1 LSYTIEHIASWLS
14 TNSVIK
20 TPAHIAHLLTDS
32 RRLIYPD
39 TSLFFAITT
48 GQNDGHL
55 YVEELMQR
63 GVFNFVVKTN
73 FDTSAFPNA
82 NFLKVNDVLV
92 ALQIIATHHR
102 AQFTYP
108 VIGITGSNGKTIVK
122 EWLNQ
127 LLANRYHIIRSP
139 RSYNSQIG
147 VPLSVW
153 EMEKKHQLAIF
164 EAGISQKG
172 EMEVLANMI
181 QPTIGILTSIGT
193 AHQEGFES
201 EAEKRNEKWKLF
213 QNAQVIIAPLSEL
226 ALDDNDV
233 AHHSGYP
240 SVITW
245 CRSGAATL
253 KIQSETIIQG
263 HTHLQANYLGADL
276 QLVVPFT
283 DLISV
288 NNTITCLLTLLHL
301 QVPMSE
307 IQEGI
312 NQLRHLDMRMQI
324 KKGIQHCYI
333 LNDSYSNDVHSLQLA
348 LTYATQQAGAL
359 PITLILSDVAQ
370 FNQDAV
376 QYDQLLQQL
385 AVFPIKKLI
394 AIGPH
399 LAKALQK
406 HKGLQNKGVHVIS
419 FDTTQQFIH
428 QMDIYSFKE
437 EFILIKGARV
447 FELEKINELL
457 QLQVHKTM
465 AEINLTTLVDNYKKI
480 KTVVGPK
487 VKMMAMVKAFG
498 YGSGSVE
505 VARILQFHHV
515 DYLSVAYADEG
526 VALRQAGIHLPIMVM
541 NVDETTFD
549 TLVKYH
555 MEPEIFSFTQYQQFN
570 EYIKNQAISNFPIH
584 IKLNTGMNRL
594 GFDMDTIE
602 NLCDLLKSNS
612 QLKVQ
617 TIFSHL
623 SASGNKSLENFTHQ
637 QLNLFN
643 TAAAKIETVL
653 GYTTLKHIA
662 NSDAI
667 LLDPIFHLDMVR
679 LGIGLYGTSQGPI
692 DLAPV
697 VQLTTTISQIRHLKK
712 GDTVGYNRAG
722 VLLRDSIIAT
732 VRLGYADGY
741 SRHLGLG
748 KGAMWLNGLLAP
760 IVGDICMDMTMID
773 ITDIPSVSE
782 GDSVQVFGK
791 NLAITQVAK
800 WAGTIPY
807 EILTSIGQR
816 VKRIYIS
823 D

>member
-39 TSLFFAITT
+39 TSLFIAITT

-233 AHHSGYP
+233 AHHSDYP

-253 KIQSETIIQG
+253 KIQSETLIQG
-263 HTHLQANYLGADL
+263 QTHLQANYLGADL

-301 QVPMSE
+301 QVPISE

-359 PITLILSDVAQ
+359 PITLILSDVSQ

-399 LAKALQK
+399 FAKALQK
-406 HKGLQNKGVHVIS
+406 HKGLHNKGVHVIS

>member
-1 LSYTIEHIASWLS
+1 MSYTIEHIASWLT

-20 TPAHIAHLLTDS
+20 KPAHIAHLLTDS

-39 TSLFFAITT
+39 TSLFFAIST

-55 YVEELMQR
+55 YIEELIQR
-63 GVFNFVVKTN
+63 GVFNFVVKSN
-73 FDTSAFPNA
+73 FDTSSFPA
-82 NFLKVNDVLV
+82 VNFLKVDDVLL
-92 ALQIIATHHR
+92 ALQVIASNHR
-102 AQFTYP
+102 SQYSYP

-127 LLANRYHIIRSP
+127 LLANRYRIIRSP

-153 EMEKKHQLAIF
+153 EMEEKHQLAIF

-172 EMEVLANMI
+172 EMDVLANII
-181 QPTIGILTSIGT
+181 QPTIGILTSMGT
-193 AHQEGFES
+193 AHQEGFEN
-201 EAEKRNEKWKLF
+201 ETEKRNEKWKLF
-213 QNAQVIIAPLSEL
+213 QKAQVIIAPLSDV
-226 ALDDNDV
+226 ALRDNDV
-233 AHHSGYP
+233 AQNL
-240 SVITW
+240 SVPIIITW
-245 CRSGAATL
+245 SRTDEASL
-253 KIQSETIIQG
+253 KIKSEKITQG
-263 HTHLQANYLGADL
+263 QTHLQANYLGTDI
-276 QLVVPFT
+276 QLVIPFT

-288 NNTITCLLTLLHL
+288 NNTITCLLTLLYL
-301 QVPMSE
+301 QMPMYE

-312 NQLRHLDMRMQI
+312 SQLRHLDMRMQI

-333 LNDSYSNDVHSLQLA
+333 LNDSYSNDIHSLQLA

-359 PITLILSDVAQ
+359 PITLILSDIAQ
-370 FNQDAV
+370 LNQDPV
-376 QYDQLLQQL
+376 QYEQLLQQL

-394 AIGPH
+394 TIGAE
-399 LAKALQK
+399 LAKALQQNK
-406 HKGLQNKGVHVIS
+406 ILQNKGVYVIS
-419 FDTTQQFIH
+419 FDTTQQCIH
-428 QMDIYSFKE
+428 QIDIHSFKE
-437 EFILIKGARV
+437 EFILIKGARI

-465 AEINLTTLVDNYKKI
+465 AEINLTTLVSNYKKI
-480 KTVVGPK
+480 KNVVGSK
-487 VKMMAMVKAFG
+487 VKIMAMVKAFG
-498 YGSGSVE
+498 YGTGSVE
-505 VARILQFHHV
+505 IARILQFHHV

-526 VALRQAGIHLPIMVM
+526 VVLRQAGIHVPIMVM

-555 MEPEIFSFTQYQQFN
+555 MEPEIFSISQYEQFDQ
-570 EYIKNQAISNFPIH
+570 YIKNQAISNFPIH

-602 NLCDLLKSNS
+602 KLCGALKSNAR
-612 QLKVQ
+612 LKVQ
-617 TIFSHL
+617 SIFSHL
-623 SASGNKSLENFTHQ
+623 SASGNKNFETFTHQ
-637 QLNLFN
+637 QLDLFN
-643 TAAAKIETVL
+643 SAAKKLEATL

-667 LLDPIFHLDMVR
+667 LLNSNFHLDMVR
-679 LGIGLYGTSQGPI
+679 LGIGLYGATQGAI
-692 DLAPV
+692 ALEPV
-697 VQLTTTISQIRHLKK
+697 IQLTTTISQIRHLKK

-741 SRHLGLG
+741 SRQLGLG
-748 KGAMWLNGLLAP
+748 KGAMWVNGLLAP

-773 ITDIPSVSE
+773 VTDIPSVSE

-791 NLAITQVAK
+791 NLALTQVAK

-816 VKRIYIS
+816 VKRIYIA

>member
-82 NFLKVNDVLV
+82 NFLKVNDVLA
-92 ALQIIATHHR
+92 ALQIIAKHHR

-406 HKGLQNKGVHVIS
+406 HKGLHNKGVHVIS

>member
-1 LSYTIEHIASWLS
+1 MSYTIEHIASWLS

-82 NFLKVNDVLV
+82 NFLKVNDVLA
-92 ALQIIATHHR
+92 ALQIIAKHHR

-307 IQEGI
+307 IQESI

-406 HKGLQNKGVHVIS
+406 HKGLHNKGVHVIS

>member
-1 LSYTIEHIASWLS
+1 MSYTIEHIASWLNS
-14 TNSVIK
+14 NSVIK
-20 TPAHIAHLLTDS
+20 KPAQIAHLLTDS
-32 RRLIYPD
+32 RRLIYPN

-48 GQNDGHL
+48 GHNDGHL

-73 FDTSAFPNA
+73 FDTRPFPNA
-82 NFLKVNDVLV
+82 NFLKVDDVLR
-92 ALQIIATHHR
+92 ALQVIASHHR

-127 LLANRYHIIRSP
+127 LLANRFHIIRSP

-153 EMEKKHQLAIF
+153 EMDDKHQLAIF
-164 EAGISQKG
+164 EAGISEKG
-172 EMEVLANMI
+172 EMDALANMI
-181 QPTIGILTSIGT
+181 QPTIGILTSMGT
-193 AHQEGFES
+193 AHQEGFEN
-201 EAEKRNEKWKLF
+201 ETEKRNEKWKLF
-213 QNAQVIIAPLSEL
+213 QKAQVIIAPLSEV
-226 ALDDNDV
+226 ALDDKD
-233 AHHSGYP
+233 ASHHLGYP
-240 SVITW
+240 SIITW
-245 CRSGAATL
+245 TRIGEASL
-253 KIQSETIIQG
+253 KVQSENIIQG
-263 HTHLQANYLGADL
+263 QTHLQANYLGTDL

-301 QVPMSE
+301 QLPMSE

-370 FNQDAV
+370 FIQDAV

-385 AVFPIKKLI
+385 AVFPINKLI
-394 AIGPH
+394 TIGPQ
-399 LAKALQK
+399 LAKALQQN
-406 HKGLQNKGVHVIS
+406 KGLQNKGVHVIS
-419 FDTTQQFIH
+419 FEATQQFIH

-447 FELEKINELL
+447 FELEKINERL
-457 QLQVHKTM
+457 QLQVHNTM
-465 AEINLTTLVDNYKKI
+465 AEINLTTLVSNYKKI

-498 YGSGSVE
+498 YGSGSTE
-505 VARILQFHHV
+505 VARILQFNHV

-526 VALRQAGIHLPIMVM
+526 VALRQAGIHVPIMVM

-555 MEPEIFSFTQYQQFN
+555 MEPEIFSFSQFQQFDQ
-570 EYIKNQAISNFPIH
+570 YIKNQAISSFPIH

-594 GFDMDTIE
+594 GFDMNTIE
-602 NLCDLLKSNS
+602 QLCDLLKSNS
-612 QLKVQ
+612 QLNVQ

-623 SASGNKSLENFTHQ
+623 SASGNKTFENFTRQ
-637 QLNLFN
+637 QLDLFN
-643 TAAAKIETVL
+643 RAAEKIEAAL

-679 LGIGLYGTSQGPI
+679 LGIGLYGTSQGP
-692 DLAPV
+692 LALEPV
-697 VQLTTTISQIRHLKK
+697 IQLSTTISQIRHLKK

-722 VLLRDSIIAT
+722 VLLRDSRIAT
-732 VRLGYADGY
+732 VRIGYADGY
-741 SRHLGLG
+741 SRQLGLG
-748 KGAMWLNGLLAP
+748 KGAMWVNGILAP

-773 ITDIPSVSE
+773 ITDIPSVNE

-816 VKRIYIS
+816 VKRIYIA

>member
-1 LSYTIEHIASWLS
+1 MSYTIEHIASWLH

-55 YVEELMQR
+55 YVEELIQR
-63 GVFNFVVKTN
+63 GVFNFVVNTN
-73 FDTSAFPNA
+73 FDTRIFPDA
-82 NFLKVNDVLV
+82 NFLKVDDVLA
-92 ALQIIATHHR
+92 ALQMVASRHR

-127 LLANRYHIIRSP
+127 LLSNRYHIIRSP

-153 EMEKKHQLAIF
+153 EMVEKHELAIF

-172 EMEVLANMI
+172 EMDALANII
-181 QPTIGILTSIGT
+181 QPTIGILTSMGT
-193 AHQEGFES
+193 AHQEGFEN
-201 EAEKRNEKWKLF
+201 EKEKRNEKWKLF
-213 QNAQVIIAPLSEL
+213 QKARVIITPISEV
-226 ALDDNDV
+226 ALDVKD
-233 AHHSGYP
+233 ALHPAGSP
-240 SVITW
+240 SIITW
-245 CRSGAATL
+245 TRTGEATL
-253 KIQSETIIQG
+253 KIQSEKIIQG
-263 HTHLQANYLGADL
+263 QTHLQANYLGTDL
-276 QLVVPFT
+276 QLVIPFT
-283 DLISV
+283 DLISI
-288 NNTITCLLTLLHL
+288 NNTITCLLTLLYL
-301 QVPMSE
+301 QVPISE
-307 IQEGI
+307 IQEGVH
-312 NQLRHLDMRMQI
+312 QLRHLDMRMQI
-324 KKGIQHCYI
+324 KKGIQQCYI
-333 LNDSYSNDVHSLQLA
+333 LNDSYSNDIHSLQLA

-359 PITLILSDVAQ
+359 PITLILSDIDQ
-370 FNQDAV
+370 LNQDAF
-376 QYDQLLQQL
+376 QYDQLLEEL

-394 AIGPH
+394 TIGTE
-399 LAKALQK
+399 LAKALQQN
-406 HKGLQNKGVHVIS
+406 KGLQKKGVQVIS
-419 FDTTQQFIH
+419 FDTTHQFIH

-480 KTVVGPK
+480 KAAIGPK
-487 VKMMAMVKAFG
+487 VKLMAMVKAFG

-526 VALRQAGIHLPIMVM
+526 VALRQAGIHVPIMVM

-555 MEPEIFSFTQYQQFN
+555 LEPEIFSFSQYQQFDQF
-570 EYIKNQAISNFPIH
+570 IKNQAISNFPIH

-602 NLCDLLKSNS
+602 NLCGLLKSNL

-623 SASGNKSLENFTHQ
+623 SGSGNKTLENFTHQ
-637 QLNLFN
+637 QLDLFN
-643 TAAAKIETVL
+643 RAAAKIERAL

-667 LLDPIFHLDMVR
+667 LLNPVFHIDMVR
-679 LGIGLYGTSQGPI
+679 LGIGLYGTSQGP
-692 DLAPV
+692 LSLEPV
-697 VQLTTTISQIRHLKK
+697 IQLTTTISQIRHLKK

-741 SRHLGLG
+741 SRQLGLG
-748 KGAMWLNGLLAP
+748 KGAMWVNGLLAP

-773 ITDIPSVSE
+773 ITDIASVQE
-782 GDSVQVFGK
+782 GDAVQVFGK

-816 VKRIYIS
+816 VKRIYIA

>member
-1 LSYTIEHIASWLS
+1 MSYTIEHIASWLS

-399 LAKALQK
+399 FAKALQK
-406 HKGLQNKGVHVIS
+406 HKGLHNKGVHVIS

>member
-307 IQEGI
+307 IQESI

-359 PITLILSDVAQ
+359 PITLILSDVSQ

-399 LAKALQK
+399 FAKALQK
-406 HKGLQNKGVHVIS
+406 HKGLHNKGVHVIS

>member
-1 LSYTIEHIASWLS
+1 MSYTIEHIASWLS

-406 HKGLQNKGVHVIS
+406 HKGLHNKGVHVIS

>member
-1 LSYTIEHIASWLS
+1 MSYTIEHIASWLH

-32 RRLIYPD
+32 RRLIYPN

-55 YVEELMQR
+55 YVEELIQR
-63 GVFNFVVKTN
+63 GVFNFVVNTN
-73 FDTSAFPNA
+73 FDTRIFPDA
-82 NFLKVNDVLV
+82 NFLKVDDVLG
-92 ALQIIATHHR
+92 ALQVIASRHR

-127 LLANRYHIIRSP
+127 LLSNRYHIIRSP

-153 EMEKKHQLAIF
+153 EMDENHELAIF

-172 EMEVLANMI
+172 EMDALANII
-181 QPTIGILTSIGT
+181 QPTIGILTSMGT
-193 AHQEGFES
+193 AHQEGFEN
-201 EAEKRNEKWKLF
+201 EKEKRNQKWKLF
-213 QNAQVIIAPLSEL
+213 QKAQVIITPLSEL
-226 ALDDNDV
+226 DDKNV
-233 AHHSGYP
+233 AHNAGFP
-240 SVITW
+240 SIITW
-245 CRSGAATL
+245 TRTGEATL
-253 KIQSETIIQG
+253 KIQSEKIIQG
-263 HTHLQANYLGADL
+263 QTHLQANYLGTDL
-276 QLVVPFT
+276 QLVIPFT
-283 DLISV
+283 DLISI
-288 NNTITCLLTLLHL
+288 NNTITCLLTLLYL
-301 QVPMSE
+301 QVPISE
-307 IQEGI
+307 IQEGVH
-312 NQLRHLDMRMQI
+312 QLRHLDMRMQI
-324 KKGIQHCYI
+324 KKGIQQCYI
-333 LNDSYSNDVHSLQLA
+333 LNDSYSNDIHSLKLA

-359 PITLILSDVAQ
+359 PITLILSDIDQ
-370 FNQDAV
+370 LNQDAF
-376 QYDQLLQQL
+376 QYDQLLEEL

-394 AIGPH
+394 TIGTE
-399 LAKALQK
+399 LAKALQQN
-406 HKGLQNKGVHVIS
+406 KGLQKKGVQVIS
-419 FDTTQQFIH
+419 FDTTHQFIH

-480 KTVVGPK
+480 KAAIGPK
-487 VKMMAMVKAFG
+487 VKLMAMVKAFG

-526 VALRQAGIHLPIMVM
+526 VALRQAGIHVPIMVM

-555 MEPEIFSFTQYQQFN
+555 LEPEIFSFSQYQQFDQF
-570 EYIKNQAISNFPIH
+570 IKNQAISNFPIH

-602 NLCDLLKSNS
+602 NLCGLLKSNL

-623 SASGNKSLENFTHQ
+623 SGSGNKTLENFTHQ
-637 QLNLFN
+637 QLDLFN
-643 TAAAKIETVL
+643 RAAAKIERAL

-667 LLDPIFHLDMVR
+667 LLNPVFHLDMVR
-679 LGIGLYGTSQGPI
+679 LGIGLYGTSQGP
-692 DLAPV
+692 LSLEPV
-697 VQLTTTISQIRHLKK
+697 IQLTTTISQIRHLKK

-741 SRHLGLG
+741 SRQLGLG
-748 KGAMWLNGLLAP
+748 KGAMWVNGLLAP

-773 ITDIPSVSE
+773 ITDIASVQE
-782 GDSVQVFGK
+782 GDAVQVFGK

-816 VKRIYIS
+816 VKRIYIA

>member
-1 LSYTIEHIASWLS
+1 MSYTIEHIASWLS

-406 HKGLQNKGVHVIS
+406 HKGLHNKGVHVIS

-602 NLCDLLKSNS
+602 NLCDLLKSNL

>member
-1 LSYTIEHIASWLS
+1 MSYTIEHIASWLP

-20 TPAHIAHLLTDS
+20 TPAQIAHLLTDS
-32 RRLIYPD
+32 RRLVYPD
-39 TSLFFAITT
+39 TSLFFAIAT

-55 YVEELMQR
+55 YISELMQR
-63 GVFNFVVKTN
+63 GVFNFVVNTN
-73 FDTSAFPNA
+73 FDSSTFPDV
-82 NFLKVNDVLV
+82 NFLKVDDVLG
-92 ALQIIATHHR
+92 ALQMVASRHR

-127 LLANRYHIIRSP
+127 LLSNRYHIIRSP
-139 RSYNSQIG
+139 RSYNSKIG

-153 EMEKKHQLAIF
+153 EMDGKHQLAIF

-172 EMEVLANMI
+172 EMGALANII
-181 QPTIGILTSIGT
+181 QPTIGILTSLGT
-193 AHQEGFES
+193 AHQEGFEN
-201 EAEKRNEKWKLF
+201 ETEKRNEKWKLF
-213 QNAQVIIAPLSEL
+213 QKAQVIIAPLADV
-226 ALDDNDV
+226 ALRDNDV
-233 AHHSGYP
+233 AQNISVP
-240 SVITW
+240 SIITW
-245 CRSGAATL
+245 TRTGEASL
-253 KIQSETIIQG
+253 KIQSEKIIKGQ
-263 HTHLQANYLGADL
+263 THLQANYLGADL

-283 DLISV
+283 DLISI
-288 NNTITCLLTLLHL
+288 NNTITCWLTLLYL
-301 QVPMSE
+301 NVPMSE
-307 IQEGI
+307 IQEGV
-312 NQLRHLDMRMQI
+312 NELRHLDMRMQI
-324 KKGIQHCYI
+324 KKGIQQCYI
-333 LNDSYSNDVHSLQLA
+333 LNDSYSNDIHSLQLA

-359 PITLILSDVAQ
+359 PITLILSDIDQ
-370 FNQDAV
+370 LNQEAV
-376 QYDQLLQQL
+376 QYDDLLRQL

-394 AIGPH
+394 TIGAQ
-399 LAKALQK
+399 LAKALQHNK
-406 HKGLQNKGVHVIS
+406 ELQNKGVHVIS
-419 FDTTQQFIH
+419 FDTTHQFVH
-428 QMDIYSFKE
+428 QMDIHSFKE

-447 FELEKINELL
+447 FALEKINELL

-465 AEINLTTLVDNYKKI
+465 AEINLTTLVSNYKKI
-480 KTVVGPK
+480 KKVIGPK

-498 YGSGSVE
+498 YGSGSIE

-526 VALRQAGIHLPIMVM
+526 VTLRQAGIHVPIMVM

-555 MEPEIFSFTQYQQFN
+555 LEPEIFSFSQYKQFDQ
-570 EYIKNQAISNFPIH
+570 YIKNQAISNFPVH

-602 NLCDLLKSNS
+602 NLCGALKSNS
-612 QLKVQ
+612 RLKVQ
-617 TIFSHL
+617 SIFSHL
-623 SASGNKSLENFTHQ
+623 SASGNKSFETFTHL
-637 QLNLFN
+637 QLDLFN
-643 TAAAKIETVL
+643 KAAKKIETAL

-667 LLDPIFHLDMVR
+667 LVDPVFHLDMVR
-679 LGIGLYGTSQGPI
+679 LGIGLYGTSQGP
-692 DLAPV
+692 LALEPV
-697 VQLTTTISQIRHLKK
+697 IQLTTTISQIRHLKK

-741 SRHLGLG
+741 SRQLGLG
-748 KGAMWLNGLLAP
+748 KGAMWVNGLLAP

-773 ITDIPSVSE
+773 ITDIPSVHE

-791 NLAITQVAK
+791 NLALTQVAK

-816 VKRIYIS
+816 VKRIYIE

>member
-1 LSYTIEHIASWLS
+1 LSYTIEHIASWLP

-20 TPAHIAHLLTDS
+20 TPAQIAHLLTDS

-55 YVEELMQR
+55 YIEELIQR

-73 FDTSAFPNA
+73 FDTRIFPNA
-82 NFLKVNDVLV
+82 NFLKVDDVLG
-92 ALQIIATHHR
+92 ALQLIAKNHR

-127 LLANRYHIIRSP
+127 LLSNKYQIIRSP

-153 EMEKKHQLAIF
+153 EMEEKHQLAIF

-172 EMEVLANMI
+172 EMDALANMI
-181 QPTIGILTSIGT
+181 QPTIGILTCMGT
-193 AHQEGFES
+193 AHQEGFEN
-201 EAEKRNEKWKLF
+201 ETEKRYEKWKLF
-213 QNAQVIIAPLSEL
+213 KKAQVIIAPLSEL
-226 ALDDNDV
+226 ELGDKDALHD
-233 AHHSGYP
+233 SGY
-240 SVITW
+240 SSIITW
-245 CRSGAATL
+245 TRTGEACL
-253 KIQSETIIQG
+253 KIQSEKIIQG
-263 HTHLQANYLGADL
+263 QTHLQANYLGADL

-283 DLISV
+283 DLISI

-301 QVPMSE
+301 KVSITE
-307 IQEGI
+307 IQEGV
-312 NQLRHLDMRMQI
+312 NELRHLDMRMQI
-324 KKGIQHCYI
+324 KKGIQQCYI
-333 LNDSYSNDVHSLQLA
+333 LNDSYSNDIHSLQLA

-359 PITLILSDVAQ
+359 PITLILSDIDQ
-370 FNQDAV
+370 LNQEAV
-376 QYDQLLQQL
+376 QYDDLLRQL

-394 AIGPH
+394 TIGSQ
-399 LAKALQK
+399 LAKALQQ
-406 HKGLQNKGVHVIS
+406 HKDLQNKGVHVIS
-419 FDTTQQFIH
+419 FDTTHQFIH

-447 FELEKINELL
+447 FALEKINELL

-465 AEINLTTLVDNYKKI
+465 AEINLTSLVSNYKKI
-480 KTVVGPK
+480 KMVVGPK

-498 YGSGSVE
+498 YGSGSIE

-526 VALRQAGIHLPIMVM
+526 VALRQAGIHVPIMVM

-549 TLVKYH
+549 TLVKFH
-555 MEPEIFSFTQYQQFN
+555 MEPEIFSFSQYEQFDQ
-570 EYIKNQAISNFPIH
+570 YVKNQAITNFPIH

-602 NLCDLLKSNS
+602 NLCGALKSNS
-612 QLKVQ
+612 RLKVQ
-617 TIFSHL
+617 SIFSHL
-623 SASGNKSLENFTHQ
+623 SASGNKSFETFTHL
-637 QLNLFN
+637 QLDLFN
-643 TAAAKIETVL
+643 KAAKKIETAL

-667 LLDPIFHLDMVR
+667 LLDPVFHLDMVR
-679 LGIGLYGTSQGPI
+679 LGIGLYGTSQGP
-692 DLAPV
+692 LALEPV
-697 VQLTTTISQIRHLKK
+697 IQLTTTISQIRHLKK

-741 SRHLGLG
+741 SRQLGLG
-748 KGAMWLNGLLAP
+748 KGAMWVNGLLAP

-773 ITDIPSVSE
+773 ITDIPSVHE

-791 NLAITQVAK
+791 NLALTQVAK

-816 VKRIYIS
+816 VKRIYIA

>member
-1 LSYTIEHIASWLS
+1 MSYTIEHIASWLS

-181 QPTIGILTSIGT
+181 QPTIGILTCIGT

-307 IQEGI
+307 IQESI

-359 PITLILSDVAQ
+359 PITLILSDVSQ

-399 LAKALQK
+399 FAKALQK
-406 HKGLQNKGVHVIS
+406 HKGLHNKGVHVIS

>member
-1 LSYTIEHIASWLS
+1 MSYTIEHIAGWLK

-20 TPAHIAHLLTDS
+20 KPAHIAHLLTDS
-32 RRLIYPD
+32 RRLIYPE

-63 GVFNFVVKTN
+63 GVFNFVVKSN
-73 FDTSAFPNA
+73 FDTRIFPDA
-82 NFLKVNDVLV
+82 NFLKVDDVLG
-92 ALQIIATHHR
+92 ALQIIASHHR

-127 LLANRYHIIRSP
+127 LLSNRYHIIRSP

-153 EMEKKHQLAIF
+153 EMVEKHELAIF

-172 EMEVLANMI
+172 EMDALANII
-181 QPTIGILTSIGT
+181 QPTIGILTSMGT
-193 AHQEGFES
+193 AHQEGFEN
-201 EAEKRNEKWKLF
+201 EKEKRNEKWKLF
-213 QNAQVIIAPLSEL
+213 QKAQVIITPLSEV
-226 ALDDNDV
+226 ALDIKD
-233 AHHSGYP
+233 ALHHAGSP
-240 SVITW
+240 SIITW
-245 CRSGAATL
+245 TRTGEATL
-253 KIQSETIIQG
+253 KIQSEKIIQG
-263 HTHLQANYLGADL
+263 QTHLQANYLGTDL
-276 QLVVPFT
+276 QLVIPFA
-283 DLISV
+283 DLISI
-288 NNTITCLLTLLHL
+288 NNTITCLLTLLYL
-301 QVPMSE
+301 QVPISE
-307 IQEGI
+307 IQEGVH
-312 NQLRHLDMRMQI
+312 QLRHLDMRMQI
-324 KKGIQHCYI
+324 KKGIQQCYI
-333 LNDSYSNDVHSLQLA
+333 LNDSYSNDIHSLKLA

-359 PITLILSDVAQ
+359 PITLILSDIDQ
-370 FNQDAV
+370 LNQDAV
-376 QYDQLLQQL
+376 QYDQLLEEL

-394 AIGPH
+394 TIGTE
-399 LAKALQK
+399 LAKALQQN
-406 HKGLQNKGVHVIS
+406 KGLQKKGVQVIS
-419 FDTTQQFIH
+419 FDTTHQFIH
-428 QMDIYSFKE
+428 QMEIYSFKE

-480 KTVVGPK
+480 KAVIGPK
-487 VKMMAMVKAFG
+487 VKLMAMVKAFG

-526 VALRQAGIHLPIMVM
+526 VALRQAGIHVPIMVM

-555 MEPEIFSFTQYQQFN
+555 LEPEIFSFSQYQQFDQF
-570 EYIKNQAISNFPIH
+570 IKNQAISNFPIH

-602 NLCDLLKSNS
+602 NLCGLLKSNS

-623 SASGNKSLENFTHQ
+623 SGSGNKTLEDFTHQ
-637 QLNLFN
+637 QLDLFN
-643 TAAAKIETVL
+643 RAAAKIETAL

-667 LLDPIFHLDMVR
+667 FLNPVFHLDMVR
-679 LGIGLYGTSQGPI
+679 LGIGLYGTSQGP
-692 DLAPV
+692 LSLEPV
-697 VQLTTTISQIRHLKK
+697 IQLTTTISQIRHLKK

-741 SRHLGLG
+741 SRQLGLG
-748 KGAMWLNGLLAP
+748 KGAMWVNGLLAP

-773 ITDIPSVSE
+773 ITDIASVQE
-782 GDSVQVFGK
+782 GDAVQVFGK

-816 VKRIYIS
+816 VKRIYIA

>member
-1 LSYTIEHIASWLS
+1 MSYTIEHIASWLT

-20 TPAHIAHLLTDS
+20 KPAHIAHLLTDS

-39 TSLFFAITT
+39 TSLFFAIST

-55 YVEELMQR
+55 YIEELIQR
-63 GVFNFVVKTN
+63 GVFNFVVKAN
-73 FDTSAFPNA
+73 FDTSAFPA
-82 NFLKVNDVLV
+82 VNFLKVDDVLL
-92 ALQIIATHHR
+92 ALQVIASNHR
-102 AQFTYP
+102 SQYSYP

-153 EMEKKHQLAIF
+153 EMEEKHQLAIF

-172 EMEVLANMI
+172 EMDVLANII
-181 QPTIGILTSIGT
+181 QPTIGILTSMGT
-193 AHQEGFES
+193 AHQEGFEN
-201 EAEKRNEKWKLF
+201 ETEKRNEKWKLF
-213 QNAQVIIAPLSEL
+213 QKAQVIIAPLADV
-226 ALDDNDV
+226 ALRDNDV
-233 AHHSGYP
+233 AQNL
-240 SVITW
+240 SVPIIITW
-245 CRSGAATL
+245 SRTGEASL
-253 KIQSETIIQG
+253 KIKSEKITQG
-263 HTHLQANYLGADL
+263 QTHLQANYQGTDI
-276 QLVVPFT
+276 QLVIPFT

-288 NNTITCLLTLLHL
+288 NNTITCLLTLLYL
-301 QVPMSE
+301 QMPMSE

-312 NQLRHLDMRMQI
+312 SQLRHLDMRMQI

-333 LNDSYSNDVHSLQLA
+333 LNDSYSNDIHSLQLA

-359 PITLILSDVAQ
+359 PITLILSDIAQ
-370 FNQDAV
+370 LYQDPV
-376 QYDQLLQQL
+376 QYDELLRQL
-385 AVFPIKKLI
+385 AVFPIKKFI
-394 AIGPH
+394 TIGPQ
-399 LAKALQK
+399 LANTVQQNKI
-406 HKGLQNKGVHVIS
+406 LQNKGVHVIS
-419 FDTTQQFIH
+419 FETTQQFIH
-428 QMDIYSFKE
+428 QMDIHSFKE
-437 EFILIKGARV
+437 EFILIKGARI

-465 AEINLTTLVDNYKKI
+465 VEINLTTLVSNYKKI
-480 KTVVGPK
+480 KNVVGSK
-487 VKMMAMVKAFG
+487 VKIMAMVKAFG
-498 YGSGSVE
+498 YGTGSVE
-505 VARILQFHHV
+505 IARILQFHHV

-526 VALRQAGIHLPIMVM
+526 VVLRQAGIHVPIMVM

-555 MEPEIFSFTQYQQFN
+555 MEPEIFSISQYEQFDQ
-570 EYIKNQAISNFPIH
+570 YIKNQAISNFPIH

-602 NLCDLLKSNS
+602 KLCGALKSNAR
-612 QLKVQ
+612 LKVQ
-617 TIFSHL
+617 SIFSHL
-623 SASGNKSLENFTHQ
+623 SASGNKNFETFTHQ
-637 QLNLFN
+637 QLDLFN
-643 TAAAKIETVL
+643 SAAKKIETTL

-667 LLDPIFHLDMVR
+667 LLNANFHLDMVR
-679 LGIGLYGTSQGPI
+679 LGIGLYGATQGAI
-692 DLAPV
+692 ALEPV
-697 VQLTTTISQIRHLKK
+697 IQLTTTISQIRHLKK

-741 SRHLGLG
+741 SRQLGLG
-748 KGAMWLNGLLAP
+748 KGAMWVNGLLAP

-773 ITDIPSVSE
+773 VTDIPSVNE

-791 NLAITQVAK
+791 NLSLTQVAK

-816 VKRIYIS
+816 VKRIYIA

>member
-1 LSYTIEHIASWLS
+1 MSYTIEHIASWLS

-82 NFLKVNDVLV
+82 NFLKVNDVLA
-92 ALQIIATHHR
+92 ALQIIAKHHR

-233 AHHSGYP
+233 THHSGCP

-447 FELEKINELL
+447 FALEK
-457 QLQVHKTM
+457 
-465 AEINLTTLVDNYKKI
+465 
-480 KTVVGPK
+480 
-487 VKMMAMVKAFG
+487 
-498 YGSGSVE
+498 
-505 VARILQFHHV
+505 
-515 DYLSVAYADEG
+515 
-526 VALRQAGIHLPIMVM
+526 
-541 NVDETTFD
+541 
-549 TLVKYH
+549 
-555 MEPEIFSFTQYQQFN
+555 
-570 EYIKNQAISNFPIH
+570 
-584 IKLNTGMNRL
+584 
-594 GFDMDTIE
+594 
-602 NLCDLLKSNS
+602 
-612 QLKVQ
+612 
-617 TIFSHL
+617 
-623 SASGNKSLENFTHQ
+623 NK
-637 QLNLFN
+637 
-643 TAAAKIETVL
+643 
-653 GYTTLKHIA
+653 
-662 NSDAI
+662 
-667 LLDPIFHLDMVR
+667 
-679 LGIGLYGTSQGPI
+679 
-692 DLAPV
+692 
-697 VQLTTTISQIRHLKK
+697 
-712 GDTVGYNRAG
+712 
-722 VLLRDSIIAT
+722 
-732 VRLGYADGY
+732 
-741 SRHLGLG
+741 
-748 KGAMWLNGLLAP
+748 
-760 IVGDICMDMTMID
+760 
-773 ITDIPSVSE
+773 
-782 GDSVQVFGK
+782 
-791 NLAITQVAK
+791 
-800 WAGTIPY
+800 
-807 EILTSIGQR
+807 
-816 VKRIYIS
+816 
-823 D
+823 

>member
-1 LSYTIEHIASWLS
+1 MSYTIEHIASWLT

-20 TPAHIAHLLTDS
+20 KPAHIAHLLTDS

-39 TSLFFAITT
+39 TSLFFAIST

-55 YVEELMQR
+55 YIEELIQR
-63 GVFNFVVKTN
+63 GVFNFVVKAN
-73 FDTSAFPNA
+73 FDTSAFPA
-82 NFLKVNDVLV
+82 VNFLKVDDVLL
-92 ALQIIATHHR
+92 ALQVIASNHR
-102 AQFTYP
+102 SQYSYP

-153 EMEKKHQLAIF
+153 EMEEKHQLAIF

-172 EMEVLANMI
+172 EMDVLANII
-181 QPTIGILTSIGT
+181 QPTIGILTSMGT
-193 AHQEGFES
+193 AHQEGFEN
-201 EAEKRNEKWKLF
+201 ETEKRNEKWKLF
-213 QNAQVIIAPLSEL
+213 QKAQVIIAPLADV
-226 ALDDNDV
+226 ALRDNDV
-233 AHHSGYP
+233 AQNL
-240 SVITW
+240 SVPIIITW
-245 CRSGAATL
+245 SRTGEASL
-253 KIQSETIIQG
+253 KIKSEKITQG
-263 HTHLQANYLGADL
+263 QTHLQANYQGTDI
-276 QLVVPFT
+276 QLVIPFT

-288 NNTITCLLTLLHL
+288 NNTITCLLTLLYL
-301 QVPMSE
+301 QMPMSE

-312 NQLRHLDMRMQI
+312 SQLRHLDMRMQI

-333 LNDSYSNDVHSLQLA
+333 LNDSYSNDIHSLQLA

-359 PITLILSDVAQ
+359 PITLILSDIAQ
-370 FNQDAV
+370 LYQDPV
-376 QYDQLLQQL
+376 QYDELLRQL
-385 AVFPIKKLI
+385 AVFPIKKFI
-394 AIGPH
+394 TIGPQ
-399 LAKALQK
+399 LANTVQQNKI
-406 HKGLQNKGVHVIS
+406 LQNKGVHVIS
-419 FDTTQQFIH
+419 FETTQQFIH
-428 QMDIYSFKE
+428 QMDIHSFKE
-437 EFILIKGARV
+437 EFILIKGARI

-465 AEINLTTLVDNYKKI
+465 VEINLTTLVSNYKKI
-480 KTVVGPK
+480 KNVVGSK
-487 VKMMAMVKAFG
+487 VKIMAMVKAFG
-498 YGSGSVE
+498 YGTGSVE
-505 VARILQFHHV
+505 IARILQFHHV

-526 VALRQAGIHLPIMVM
+526 VVLRQAGIHVPIMVM

-555 MEPEIFSFTQYQQFN
+555 MEPEIFSISQYEQFDQ
-570 EYIKNQAISNFPIH
+570 YIKNQAISNFPIH

-602 NLCDLLKSNS
+602 KLCGALKSNAR
-612 QLKVQ
+612 LKVQ
-617 TIFSHL
+617 SIFSHL
-623 SASGNKSLENFTHQ
+623 SASGNKNFETFTHQ
-637 QLNLFN
+637 QLDLFN
-643 TAAAKIETVL
+643 SAAKKIETTL

-667 LLDPIFHLDMVR
+667 LLNANFHLDMVR
-679 LGIGLYGTSQGPI
+679 LGIGLYGATQGAI
-692 DLAPV
+692 ALEPV
-697 VQLTTTISQIRHLKK
+697 IQLTTTISQIRHLKK

-741 SRHLGLG
+741 SRQLGLG
-748 KGAMWLNGLLAP
+748 KGAMWVNGLLAP

-773 ITDIPSVSE
+773 VTDIPSVNE

-791 NLAITQVAK
+791 NLAISQVAK

-816 VKRIYIS
+816 VKRIYIA

>member
-82 NFLKVNDVLV
+82 NFLKVNDVLA

-406 HKGLQNKGVHVIS
+406 HKGLHNKGVHVIS

-555 MEPEIFSFTQYQQFN
+555 MEPEIFSFTLYQQFN

>member
-307 IQEGI
+307 IQESI

-399 LAKALQK
+399 FANALQK
-406 HKGLQNKGVHVIS
+406 HKGLHNKGVHVIS

>member
-1 LSYTIEHIASWLS
+1 MSYTIEHIASWLNS
-14 TNSVIK
+14 NSVIK
-20 TPAHIAHLLTDS
+20 TPAQIAHLLTDS
-32 RRLIYPD
+32 RRLIYPN

-48 GQNDGHL
+48 GHNDGHL

-63 GVFNFVVKTN
+63 GVFNFVVKSN
-73 FDTSAFPNA
+73 FNTRPFPNA
-82 NFLKVNDVLV
+82 NFLKVDDVLR
-92 ALQIIATHHR
+92 ALQVIASHHR

-127 LLANRYHIIRSP
+127 LLANRFHIIRSP

-153 EMEKKHQLAIF
+153 EMDDKHQLAIF
-164 EAGISQKG
+164 EAGISEKG
-172 EMEVLANMI
+172 EMDALANMI
-181 QPTIGILTSIGT
+181 QPTIGILTSMGT
-193 AHQEGFES
+193 AHQEGFEN
-201 EAEKRNEKWKLF
+201 ETEKRNEKWKLF
-213 QNAQVIIAPLSEL
+213 QKAQVIIAPLSEV
-226 ALDDNDV
+226 AMDDKD
-233 AHHSGYP
+233 ASHHLGYP
-240 SVITW
+240 SIITW
-245 CRSGAATL
+245 TRIGEASL
-253 KIQSETIIQG
+253 KVQSENIIQG
-263 HTHLQANYLGADL
+263 QTHLQANYLGTDL

-301 QVPMSE
+301 QLPMSE

-385 AVFPIKKLI
+385 AVFPINKLI
-394 AIGPH
+394 TIGPQ
-399 LAKALQK
+399 LAKVLQQN
-406 HKGLQNKGVHVIS
+406 KGLQNKGVHVIS
-419 FDTTQQFIH
+419 FEATQQFIH

-447 FELEKINELL
+447 FELEKINERL
-457 QLQVHKTM
+457 QLQVHNTM
-465 AEINLTTLVDNYKKI
+465 AEINLTTLVSNYKKI

-498 YGSGSVE
+498 YGSGSSE
-505 VARILQFHHV
+505 VARILQFNHV

-526 VALRQAGIHLPIMVM
+526 VALRQAGIHVPIMVM

-555 MEPEIFSFTQYQQFN
+555 MEPEIFSFSQFQQFDQ
-570 EYIKNQAISNFPIH
+570 YIKNQAISSFPIH

-594 GFDMDTIE
+594 GFDMNTIE
-602 NLCDLLKSNS
+602 QLCDLLKSNS

-623 SASGNKSLENFTHQ
+623 SASGNKTFENFTHQ
-637 QLNLFN
+637 QLDLFN
-643 TAAAKIETVL
+643 RAAEKIEAAL

-679 LGIGLYGTSQGPI
+679 LGIGLYGTSQGP
-692 DLAPV
+692 LALESV
-697 VQLTTTISQIRHLKK
+697 IQLSTTISQIRHLKK

-722 VLLRDSIIAT
+722 VLLRDSRIAT
-732 VRLGYADGY
+732 VRIGYADGY
-741 SRHLGLG
+741 SRQLGLG
-748 KGAMWLNGLLAP
+748 KGAMWVNGILAP

-773 ITDIPSVSE
+773 ITDIPSVNE

-816 VKRIYIS
+816 VKRIYIA

>member
-1 LSYTIEHIASWLS
+1 LSYTIEHIASWVN

-20 TPAHIAHLLTDS
+20 TPANITHLLTDS

-48 GQNDGHL
+48 EQNDGHV
-55 YVEELMQR
+55 YVEELIQR

-92 ALQIIATHHR
+92 ALQVIAKNHR
-102 AQFTYP
+102 AQFNYP

-127 LLANRYHIIRSP
+127 LLSNRYQIIRSP

-153 EMEKKHQLAIF
+153 EMNEKHQLAIF

-172 EMEVLANMI
+172 EMDVLANII

-193 AHQEGFES
+193 AHQEGFETES
-201 EAEKRNEKWKLF
+201 EKRNEKWKLF
-213 QNAQVIIAPLSEL
+213 QKAQVIIASL
-226 ALDDNDV
+226 ADVALRDNDFTQNLSV
-233 AHHSGYP
+233 P
-240 SVITW
+240 SIITW
-245 CRSGAATL
+245 TRTGEASL
-253 KIQSETIIQG
+253 KIQSEKIIQG
-263 HTHLQANYLGADL
+263 QTHLQTNYLGTDL

-312 NQLRHLDMRMQI
+312 YQLRHLDMRMQI
-324 KKGIQHCYI
+324 KKGIHNCYI

-359 PITLILSDVAQ
+359 PITLILSDLAQ

-376 QYDQLLQQL
+376 QYEQLLQQL
-385 AVFPIKKLI
+385 AIFPIKKLI
-394 AIGPH
+394 AIGPQ
-399 LAKALQK
+399 LAKALQA
-406 HKGLQNKGVHVIS
+406 HKDLQNKGVHVIS

-465 AEINLTTLVDNYKKI
+465 AEINLTTLVENYKKI
-480 KTVVGPK
+480 KAVIGPK

-505 VARILQFHHV
+505 VARILQFHHI

-526 VALRQAGIHLPIMVM
+526 VALRQAGIHVPIMVM

-555 MEPEIFSFTQYQQFN
+555 LEPEIFSFSLYQQFN
-570 EYIKNQAISNFPIH
+570 DYIKNQAISNFPIH

-602 NLCDLLKSNS
+602 NLCGLLKSNS

-623 SASGNKSLENFTHQ
+623 SGSGNKTLENFTHQ
-637 QLNLFN
+637 QLDLFN
-643 TAAAKIETVL
+643 IAAAKIEAAL

-667 LLDPIFHLDMVR
+667 LLAPTFHLDMVR
-679 LGIGLYGTSQGPI
+679 LGIGLYGTSTGPI
-692 DLAPV
+692 GLAPV

-722 VLLRDSIIAT
+722 ILLRDSIIAT

-741 SRHLGLG
+741 SRKLGLG
-748 KGAMWLNGLLAP
+748 KGAMWVNGLLAP

-773 ITDIPSVSE
+773 ITDIPSVRE

-791 NLAITQVAK
+791 NLNISQVAK

-816 VKRIYIS
+816 VKRIYIA

>member
-1 LSYTIEHIASWLS
+1 MSYTIEHIASWLS

-307 IQEGI
+307 IQESI

-359 PITLILSDVAQ
+359 PITLILSDVSQ

-399 LAKALQK
+399 FAKALQK
-406 HKGLQNKGVHVIS
+406 HKGLHNKGVHVIS

>member
-82 NFLKVNDVLV
+82 NFLKVNDVLA
-92 ALQIIATHHR
+92 ALQIIAKHHR

-406 HKGLQNKGVHVIS
+406 HKGLHNKGVHVIS

-555 MEPEIFSFTQYQQFN
+555 MEPEIFSFTLYQQFN

-653 GYTTLKHIA
+653 GYATLKHIA

>member
-1 LSYTIEHIASWLS
+1 MSYTIEHIASWLN
-14 TNSVIK
+14 TNPVIK
-20 TPAHIAHLLTDS
+20 KPAPIVQLLTDS

-39 TSLFFAITT
+39 TTLFFAITT
-48 GQNDGHL
+48 EQNDGHL
-55 YVEELMQR
+55 YVEELIQR

-73 FDTSAFPNA
+73 FDSTAFPHA
-82 NFLKVNDVLV
+82 NFLKVEKVLE
-92 ALQIIATHHR
+92 ALQIIAAKHR
-102 AQFTYP
+102 AQFNYP

-127 LLANRYHIIRSP
+127 LLANRYRIIRSP

-153 EMEKKHQLAIF
+153 EMDENHQLAIF

-172 EMEVLANMI
+172 EMANLANI
-181 QPTIGILTSIGT
+181 LQPTIGILTSMGT
-193 AHQEGFES
+193 AHQEGFINES
-201 EAEKRNEKWKLF
+201 EKRIEKWKLF
-213 QNAQVIIAPLSEL
+213 QKAEVIIAPLLDLPLS
-226 ALDDNDV
+226 ALN
-233 AHHSGYP
+233 ALHQEGTASI
-240 SVITW
+240 ITW
-245 CRSGAATL
+245 SRTGEATL
-253 KIQSETIIQG
+253 KVVSEKIEQGQTI
-263 HTHLQANYLGADL
+263 LQIKYRGTDL
-276 QLVVPFT
+276 QLAIPFT
-283 DLISV
+283 DLISI
-288 NNTITCLLTLLHL
+288 NNTITCFLTLLHL
-301 QVPMSE
+301 QVPLSE

-359 PITLILSDVAQ
+359 PITLILSDVVQ
-370 FNQDAV
+370 FKQDAV

-394 AIGPH
+394 AIGPQ
-399 LAKALQK
+399 LAKAIQ
-406 HKGLQNKGVHVIS
+406 QNKSLQIKGVQVICL
-419 FDTTQQFIH
+419 DTTQQFIQ
-428 QMDIYSFKE
+428 QMDVHSFKE

-465 AEINLTTLVDNYKKI
+465 AEINLTTLVSNYKII
-480 KTVVGPK
+480 KSVVGPK

-498 YGSGSVE
+498 YGTGSVE
-505 VARILQFHHV
+505 IARILQFHHI

-526 VALRQAGIHLPIMVM
+526 VALRQAGIHVPIMVM

-555 MEPEIFSFTQYQQFN
+555 MEPELFSFSQYQQFDQF
-570 EYIKNQAISNFPIH
+570 IKNQAISNFPIH

-594 GFDMDTIE
+594 GFDLDTIE
-602 NLCDLLKSNS
+602 KLGVELKSNS
-612 QLKVQ
+612 RLKVQ
-617 TIFSHL
+617 SIFSHL
-623 SASGNKSLENFTHQ
+623 SASGNKAFETFTHQ
-637 QLNLFN
+637 QLELFN
-643 TAAAKIETVL
+643 TAAAKIEAAI
-653 GYTTLKHIA
+653 GYSTLKHIA

-667 LLDPIFHLDMVR
+667 LLDPKFHLDMVR
-679 LGIGLYGTSQGPI
+679 LGIGLFGTTQGSI

-697 VQLTTTISQIRHLKK
+697 IQLTTTISQIRHLKK

-748 KGAMWLNGLLAP
+748 KGAMWVNGLLAP
-760 IVGDICMDMTMID
+760 IIGDICMDMTMID
-773 ITDIPSVSE
+773 ITDIPSVNE
-782 GDSVQVFGK
+782 GDTVQVFGK

-816 VKRIYIS
+816 VKRIYIA

>member
-1 LSYTIEHIASWLS
+1 MSYTIEHIASWLT

-20 TPAHIAHLLTDS
+20 KPAHIAHLLTDS

-39 TSLFFAITT
+39 TSLFFAIST

-55 YVEELMQR
+55 YIEELIQR
-63 GVFNFVVKTN
+63 GVFNFVVKAN
-73 FDTSAFPNA
+73 FDTSAFPA
-82 NFLKVNDVLV
+82 VNFLKVDDVLL
-92 ALQIIATHHR
+92 ALQVIASNHR
-102 AQFTYP
+102 SQYSYP

-153 EMEKKHQLAIF
+153 EMEEKHQLAIF

-172 EMEVLANMI
+172 EMDVLANII
-181 QPTIGILTSIGT
+181 QPTIGILTSMGT
-193 AHQEGFES
+193 AHQEGFEN
-201 EAEKRNEKWKLF
+201 ETEKRNEKWKLF
-213 QNAQVIIAPLSEL
+213 QKAQVIIAPLADV
-226 ALDDNDV
+226 ALRENDV
-233 AHHSGYP
+233 AQNL
-240 SVITW
+240 SVPIIITW
-245 CRSGAATL
+245 SRTGEASL
-253 KIQSETIIQG
+253 KIKSEKITQG
-263 HTHLQANYLGADL
+263 QTHLQANYQGTDI
-276 QLVVPFT
+276 QLVIPFT

-288 NNTITCLLTLLHL
+288 NNTITCLLTLLYL
-301 QVPMSE
+301 QMPMSE

-312 NQLRHLDMRMQI
+312 SQLRHLDMRMQI

-333 LNDSYSNDVHSLQLA
+333 LNDSYSNDIHSLQLA

-359 PITLILSDVAQ
+359 PITLILSDIAQ
-370 FNQDAV
+370 LNQDPV
-376 QYDQLLQQL
+376 QYNELLRQL
-385 AVFPIKKLI
+385 AVFPIKKFI
-394 AIGPH
+394 TIGPQ
-399 LAKALQK
+399 LANTVQQNKI
-406 HKGLQNKGVHVIS
+406 LQNKGVHVIS
-419 FDTTQQFIH
+419 FDTTQQCIH
-428 QMDIYSFKE
+428 QIDIHSFKE
-437 EFILIKGARV
+437 EFILIKGARI

-465 AEINLTTLVDNYKKI
+465 AEINLTTLVSNYKKI
-480 KTVVGPK
+480 KNVVGSK
-487 VKMMAMVKAFG
+487 VKIMAMVKAFG
-498 YGSGSVE
+498 YGTGSVE
-505 VARILQFHHV
+505 IARILQFHHV

-526 VALRQAGIHLPIMVM
+526 VVLRQAGIHVPIMVM

-555 MEPEIFSFTQYQQFN
+555 MEPEIFSISQYEQFDQ
-570 EYIKNQAISNFPIH
+570 YIKNQAISNFPIH

-602 NLCDLLKSNS
+602 KLCGALKSNAR
-612 QLKVQ
+612 LKVQ
-617 TIFSHL
+617 SIFSHL
-623 SASGNKSLENFTHQ
+623 SASGNKNFETFTHQ
-637 QLNLFN
+637 QLDLFN
-643 TAAAKIETVL
+643 SAAKKIETTL

-667 LLDPIFHLDMVR
+667 LLNANFHLDMVR
-679 LGIGLYGTSQGPI
+679 LGIGLYGATQGAI
-692 DLAPV
+692 ALEPV
-697 VQLTTTISQIRHLKK
+697 IQLTTTISQIRHLKK

-741 SRHLGLG
+741 SRQLGLG
-748 KGAMWLNGLLAP
+748 KGAMWVNGLLAP

-773 ITDIPSVSE
+773 VTDIPSVNE

-791 NLAITQVAK
+791 NLAISQVAK

-816 VKRIYIS
+816 VKRIYIA

>member
-1 LSYTIEHIASWLS
+1 
-14 TNSVIK
+14 
-20 TPAHIAHLLTDS
+20 
-32 RRLIYPD
+32 
-39 TSLFFAITT
+39 
-48 GQNDGHL
+48 
-55 YVEELMQR
+55 
-63 GVFNFVVKTN
+63 
-73 FDTSAFPNA
+73 
-82 NFLKVNDVLV
+82 
-92 ALQIIATHHR
+92 
-102 AQFTYP
+102 
-108 VIGITGSNGKTIVK
+108 
-122 EWLNQ
+122 
-127 LLANRYHIIRSP
+127 
-139 RSYNSQIG
+139 
-147 VPLSVW
+147 
-153 EMEKKHQLAIF
+153 
-164 EAGISQKG
+164 
-172 EMEVLANMI
+172 
-181 QPTIGILTSIGT
+181 
-193 AHQEGFES
+193 
-201 EAEKRNEKWKLF
+201 
-213 QNAQVIIAPLSEL
+213 
-226 ALDDNDV
+226 
-233 AHHSGYP
+233 
-240 SVITW
+240 
-245 CRSGAATL
+245 
-253 KIQSETIIQG
+253 
-263 HTHLQANYLGADL
+263 
-276 QLVVPFT
+276 VVPFT

-312 NQLRHLDMRMQI
+312 YQLRHLDMRMQI
-324 KKGIQHCYI
+324 KKGIHNCYI

-359 PITLILSDVAQ
+359 PITLILSDLAQ

-376 QYDQLLQQL
+376 QYEQLLQQL
-385 AVFPIKKLI
+385 AIFPIKKLI
-394 AIGPH
+394 AIGPQ
-399 LAKALQK
+399 LAKALQA
-406 HKGLQNKGVHVIS
+406 HKDLQNKGVHVIS

-465 AEINLTTLVDNYKKI
+465 AEINLTTLVENYKKI
-480 KTVVGPK
+480 KAVIGPK

-505 VARILQFHHV
+505 VARILQFHHI

-526 VALRQAGIHLPIMVM
+526 VALRQAGIHVPIMVM

-555 MEPEIFSFTQYQQFN
+555 LEPEIFSFSLYQQFN
-570 EYIKNQAISNFPIH
+570 DYIKNQAISNFPIH

-602 NLCDLLKSNS
+602 NLCGLLKSNS

-623 SASGNKSLENFTHQ
+623 SGSGNKTLENFTHQ
-637 QLNLFN
+637 QLDLFN
-643 TAAAKIETVL
+643 IAAAKIEAAL

-667 LLDPIFHLDMVR
+667 LLAPTFHLDMVR
-679 LGIGLYGTSQGPI
+679 LGIGLYGTSTGPI
-692 DLAPV
+692 GLAPV

-722 VLLRDSIIAT
+722 ILLRDSIIAT

-741 SRHLGLG
+741 SRKLGLG
-748 KGAMWLNGLLAP
+748 KGAMWVNGLLAP

-773 ITDIPSVSE
+773 ITDIPSVRE

-791 NLAITQVAK
+791 NLNISQVAK

-816 VKRIYIS
+816 VKRIYIA

>member
-82 NFLKVNDVLV
+82 NFLKVNDVLA

-153 EMEKKHQLAIF
+153 EMEEKHQLAIF

-406 HKGLQNKGVHVIS
+406 HKGLHNKGVHVIS

-653 GYTTLKHIA
+653 GYATLKHIA

>member
-1 LSYTIEHIASWLS
+1 LSYTIEHIASWLT

-20 TPAHIAHLLTDS
+20 KPAHIAHLLTDS

-39 TSLFFAITT
+39 TSLFFAIST

-55 YVEELMQR
+55 YIEELIQR
-63 GVFNFVVKTN
+63 GVFNFVVKSN
-73 FDTSAFPNA
+73 FDTSSFPA
-82 NFLKVNDVLV
+82 VNFLKVDDVLL
-92 ALQIIATHHR
+92 ALQVIASNHR
-102 AQFTYP
+102 SQYSYP

-127 LLANRYHIIRSP
+127 LLANRYRIIRSP

-153 EMEKKHQLAIF
+153 EMEEKHQLAIF

-172 EMEVLANMI
+172 EMDVLANII
-181 QPTIGILTSIGT
+181 QPTIGILTSMGT
-193 AHQEGFES
+193 AHQEGFEN
-201 EAEKRNEKWKLF
+201 ETEKRNEKWKLF
-213 QNAQVIIAPLSEL
+213 QKAQVIIAPLSDV
-226 ALDDNDV
+226 ALRDNDV
-233 AHHSGYP
+233 AQNL
-240 SVITW
+240 SVPIIITW
-245 CRSGAATL
+245 SRTDEASL
-253 KIQSETIIQG
+253 KIKSEKITQG
-263 HTHLQANYLGADL
+263 QTHLQANYLGTDI
-276 QLVVPFT
+276 QLVIPFT

-288 NNTITCLLTLLHL
+288 NNTITCLLTLLYL
-301 QVPMSE
+301 QMPMYE

-312 NQLRHLDMRMQI
+312 SQLRHLDMRMQI

-333 LNDSYSNDVHSLQLA
+333 LNDSYSNDIHSLQLA

-359 PITLILSDVAQ
+359 PITLILSDIAQ
-370 FNQDAV
+370 LNQDPV
-376 QYDQLLQQL
+376 QYEQLLQQL

-394 AIGPH
+394 TIGAE
-399 LAKALQK
+399 LAKALQQNK
-406 HKGLQNKGVHVIS
+406 ILQNKGVYVIS
-419 FDTTQQFIH
+419 FDTTQQCIH
-428 QMDIYSFKE
+428 QIDIHSFKE
-437 EFILIKGARV
+437 EFILIKGARI

-465 AEINLTTLVDNYKKI
+465 AEINLTTLVSNYKKI
-480 KTVVGPK
+480 KNVVGSK
-487 VKMMAMVKAFG
+487 VKIMAMVKAFG
-498 YGSGSVE
+498 YGTGSVE
-505 VARILQFHHV
+505 IARILQFHHV

-526 VALRQAGIHLPIMVM
+526 VVLRQAGIHVPIMVM

-555 MEPEIFSFTQYQQFN
+555 MEPEIFSISQYEQFDQ
-570 EYIKNQAISNFPIH
+570 YIKNQAISNFPIH

-602 NLCDLLKSNS
+602 KLCGALKSNAR
-612 QLKVQ
+612 LKVQ
-617 TIFSHL
+617 SIFSHL
-623 SASGNKSLENFTHQ
+623 SASGNKNFETFTHQ
-637 QLNLFN
+637 QLDLFN
-643 TAAAKIETVL
+643 SAAKKIEATL

-667 LLDPIFHLDMVR
+667 LLNSNFHLDMVR
-679 LGIGLYGTSQGPI
+679 LGIGLYGATQGAI
-692 DLAPV
+692 ALEPV
-697 VQLTTTISQIRHLKK
+697 IQLTTTISQIRHLKK

-741 SRHLGLG
+741 SRQLGLG
-748 KGAMWLNGLLAP
+748 KGAMWVNGLLAP

-773 ITDIPSVSE
+773 VTDIPSVSE

-791 NLAITQVAK
+791 NLALTQVAK

-816 VKRIYIS
+816 VKRIYIA

>member
-1 LSYTIEHIASWLS
+1 MSYTIEHIASWLH

-32 RRLIYPD
+32 RRLIYPN

-55 YVEELMQR
+55 YVEELIQR
-63 GVFNFVVKTN
+63 GVFNFVVNTN
-73 FDTSAFPNA
+73 FDTRIFPDA
-82 NFLKVNDVLV
+82 NFLKVDDVLG
-92 ALQIIATHHR
+92 ALQVIASRHR

-127 LLANRYHIIRSP
+127 LLSNRYHIIRSP

-153 EMEKKHQLAIF
+153 EMDENHELAIF

-172 EMEVLANMI
+172 EMDALANII
-181 QPTIGILTSIGT
+181 QPTIGILTSMGT
-193 AHQEGFES
+193 AHQEGFEN
-201 EAEKRNEKWKLF
+201 EKEKRNQKWKLF
-213 QNAQVIIAPLSEL
+213 QKAQVIITPLSEL
-226 ALDDNDV
+226 DDKNV
-233 AHHSGYP
+233 AHNAGFP
-240 SVITW
+240 SIITW
-245 CRSGAATL
+245 TRTGEATL
-253 KIQSETIIQG
+253 KIQSEKIIQG
-263 HTHLQANYLGADL
+263 QTHLQANYLGTDL
-276 QLVVPFT
+276 QLVIPFT
-283 DLISV
+283 DLISI
-288 NNTITCLLTLLHL
+288 NNTITCLLTLLYL
-301 QVPMSE
+301 QVPISE
-307 IQEGI
+307 IQEGVH
-312 NQLRHLDMRMQI
+312 QLRHLDMRMQI
-324 KKGIQHCYI
+324 KKGIQQCYI
-333 LNDSYSNDVHSLQLA
+333 LNDSYSNDIHSLKLA

-359 PITLILSDVAQ
+359 PITLILSDIDQ
-370 FNQDAV
+370 LNQDAF
-376 QYDQLLQQL
+376 QYDQLLEEL

-394 AIGPH
+394 TIGTE
-399 LAKALQK
+399 LAKALQQN
-406 HKGLQNKGVHVIS
+406 KGLQKKGVQVIS
-419 FDTTQQFIH
+419 FDTTHQFIH

-480 KTVVGPK
+480 KAVIGPK
-487 VKMMAMVKAFG
+487 VKLMAMVKAFG

-526 VALRQAGIHLPIMVM
+526 VALRQAGIHVPIMVM

-555 MEPEIFSFTQYQQFN
+555 LEPEIFSFSQYQQFDQF
-570 EYIKNQAISNFPIH
+570 IKNQAISNFPIH

-602 NLCDLLKSNS
+602 NLCGLLKSNL

-623 SASGNKSLENFTHQ
+623 SGSGNKTLENFTHQ
-637 QLNLFN
+637 QLDLFN
-643 TAAAKIETVL
+643 RAAAKIERAL

-667 LLDPIFHLDMVR
+667 LLNPVFHLDMVR
-679 LGIGLYGTSQGPI
+679 LGIGLYGTSQGP
-692 DLAPV
+692 LSLEPV
-697 VQLTTTISQIRHLKK
+697 IQLTTTISQIRHLKK

-741 SRHLGLG
+741 SRQLGLG
-748 KGAMWLNGLLAP
+748 KGAMWVNGLLAP

-773 ITDIPSVSE
+773 ITDIASVQE
-782 GDSVQVFGK
+782 GDAVQVFGK

-816 VKRIYIS
+816 VKRIYIA

>member
-1 LSYTIEHIASWLS
+1 LSYTIEHIASWLH

-48 GQNDGHL
+48 EQNDGHV
-55 YVEELMQR
+55 YVEELIQR

-73 FDTSAFPNA
+73 FDTSAFPDA
-82 NFLKVNDVLV
+82 NFLKVNDVLA
-92 ALQIIATHHR
+92 ALQVIARHHR

-127 LLANRYHIIRSP
+127 LLSNRYHIIRSP

-153 EMEKKHQLAIF
+153 EMGEKHELAIF

-172 EMEVLANMI
+172 EMDALANII
-181 QPTIGILTSIGT
+181 QPTIGIFTSMGT
-193 AHQEGFES
+193 AHQEGFEN
-201 EAEKRNEKWKLF
+201 EKEKRNQKWKLF
-213 QNAQVIIAPLSEL
+213 QKAQVIITPLSEV
-226 ALDDNDV
+226 ALDVKD
-233 AHHSGYP
+233 ALHHAGSP
-240 SVITW
+240 SITTW
-245 CRSGAATL
+245 TRTGEATL
-253 KIQSETIIQG
+253 KIQSEKIIQG
-263 HTHLQANYLGADL
+263 QTHLQANYLGTDL
-276 QLVVPFT
+276 QLVIPFT
-283 DLISV
+283 DLISI
-288 NNTITCLLTLLHL
+288 NNTITCLLTLLYL
-301 QVPMSE
+301 QVPISE
-307 IQEGI
+307 IQEGVH
-312 NQLRHLDMRMQI
+312 QLRHLDMRMQI
-324 KKGIQHCYI
+324 KKGIQQCYI
-333 LNDSYSNDVHSLQLA
+333 LNDSYSNDIHSLKLA

-359 PITLILSDVAQ
+359 PITLILSDIDQ
-370 FNQDAV
+370 LNQDAV
-376 QYDQLLQQL
+376 QYDQLLEEL

-394 AIGPH
+394 TIGTE
-399 LAKALQK
+399 LAKALQQN
-406 HKGLQNKGVHVIS
+406 KGLQKKGVQAIS
-419 FDTTQQFIH
+419 FDTTHQFIH

-480 KTVVGPK
+480 KAVIGPK
-487 VKMMAMVKAFG
+487 VKLMAMVKAFG

-515 DYLSVAYADEG
+515 DCLSVAYADEG
-526 VALRQAGIHLPIMVM
+526 VALRQAGIHVPIMVM

-555 MEPEIFSFTQYQQFN
+555 LEPEIFSFSQYQQFDQF
-570 EYIKNQAISNFPIH
+570 IKNQAISNFPIH

-602 NLCDLLKSNS
+602 NLCGLLKSNS

-623 SASGNKSLENFTHQ
+623 SGSGNKTLENFTHQ
-637 QLNLFN
+637 QLDLFN
-643 TAAAKIETVL
+643 RAAAKIETAL

-679 LGIGLYGTSQGPI
+679 LGIGLYGTSQGP
-692 DLAPV
+692 LALEPV
-697 VQLTTTISQIRHLKK
+697 IQLTTTISQIRHLKK

-741 SRHLGLG
+741 SRQLGLG
-748 KGAMWLNGLLAP
+748 KGAMWVNGLLAP

-816 VKRIYIS
+816 VKRIYIA

>member
-1 LSYTIEHIASWLS
+1 MSYTIEHIASWLH

-55 YVEELMQR
+55 YVEELIQR
-63 GVFNFVVKTN
+63 GVFNFVVNTN
-73 FDTSAFPNA
+73 FDTRIFPDA
-82 NFLKVNDVLV
+82 NFLKVDDVLA
-92 ALQIIATHHR
+92 ALQMVASRHR

-127 LLANRYHIIRSP
+127 LLSNRYHIIRSP

-153 EMEKKHQLAIF
+153 EMDEKHELAIF

-172 EMEVLANMI
+172 EMDALVNII
-181 QPTIGILTSIGT
+181 QPTIGILTSMGT

-213 QNAQVIIAPLSEL
+213 QKAQVIITPLSEV
-226 ALDDNDV
+226 ALDVKD
-233 AHHSGYP
+233 ALHHAGSP
-240 SVITW
+240 SIITW
-245 CRSGAATL
+245 TRTGEATL
-253 KIQSETIIQG
+253 KIQSEKIIQG
-263 HTHLQANYLGADL
+263 QTHLQANYLGTDL
-276 QLVVPFT
+276 QLVIPFT
-283 DLISV
+283 DLISI
-288 NNTITCLLTLLHL
+288 NNTITCLLTLLYL
-301 QVPMSE
+301 QVPISE
-307 IQEGI
+307 IQEGVH
-312 NQLRHLDMRMQI
+312 QLRHLDMRMQI
-324 KKGIQHCYI
+324 KKGIQQCYI
-333 LNDSYSNDVHSLQLA
+333 LNDSYSNDIHSLKLA

-359 PITLILSDVAQ
+359 PITLILSDIDQ
-370 FNQDAV
+370 LNQDAF
-376 QYDQLLQQL
+376 QYDQLLEEL

-394 AIGPH
+394 TIGTE
-399 LAKALQK
+399 LAKALQQN
-406 HKGLQNKGVHVIS
+406 KGLQKKGVQVIS
-419 FDTTQQFIH
+419 FDTTHQFIH

-465 AEINLTTLVDNYKKI
+465 AEINLTTLVSNYKKI
-480 KTVVGPK
+480 KAVVGSK

-526 VALRQAGIHLPIMVM
+526 VALRQAGIHVPIMVM

-555 MEPEIFSFTQYQQFN
+555 MEPELFSLQQYQQFDQ
-570 EYIKNQAISNFPIH
+570 YIKNQAISNFPIH

-602 NLCDLLKSNS
+602 QLCDLLKSNS

-623 SASGNKSLENFTHQ
+623 SASGNKSFENFTRT
-637 QLNLFN
+637 QLDLFN
-643 TAAAKIETVL
+643 RAAEKIETAL

-679 LGIGLYGTSQGPI
+679 LGIGLYGTSQGP
-692 DLAPV
+692 LSLEPV
-697 VQLTTTISQIRHLKK
+697 IQLTTTISQIRHLKK

-741 SRHLGLG
+741 SRQLGLG
-748 KGAMWLNGLLAP
+748 KGAMWVNGLLAP

-773 ITDIPSVSE
+773 ITDIASVQE
-782 GDSVQVFGK
+782 GDAVQVFGK

-816 VKRIYIS
+816 VKRIYIA